1 MSQTSVKAHERGLKN
16 TLLWKGTKPVSAED
30 CYAYGQHLEDL
41 SQEKEA
47 VIWYEKA
54 AKMDHIPALFQW
66 AVLMKAG
73 WTQGGFQVLF
83 AHVMDYD
90 LKHLD
95 LISFYRLGRCFTYGW
110 GTETDVAAG
119 WYWFNKAREAYHLL
133 DHVPSSLLYE
143 MSFFDEKGSAETGMD
158 KQKAWHYLEL
168 AHRKGCQE
176 AVWQLWHR
184 FSGTFRE
191 FPYKRDFT
199 EAWSFRLGRYLR
211 AAEINPCAD
220 YYRRLSGFYR
230 IGFPEDSEE
239 NRLKFQ
245 GLAKEYKDKAVVKRR
260 S

>member
-1 MSQTSVKAHERGLKN
+1 MSQITVKAHKRGLEKI
-16 TLLWKGTKPVSAED
+16 LLWENANPVSAED

-54 AKMDHIPALFQW
+54 ARKDHIPALFQW
-66 AVLMKAG
+66 AVLMKDG
-73 WTQGGFQVLF
+73 WAQGDFQALF
-83 AHVMDYD
+83 RQVMDHD
-90 LKHLD
+90 TKCLD
-95 LISFYRLGRCFTYGW
+95 VYSFYRLGRCFTQGW
-110 GTETDVAAG
+110 GTEIDVAAG
-119 WYWFNKAREAYHLL
+119 WYWFNKAREACHIL

-143 MSFFDEKGSAETGMD
+143 MSFFDEKGFAEAGMD
-158 KQKAWHYLEL
+158 KQKAWHFLEL

-211 AAEINPCAD
+211 AAETNSCAA
-220 YYRRLSGFYR
+220 YYRRLSGFYEK
-230 IGFPEDSEE
+230 GFPEDSEE

-245 GLAKEYKDKAVVKRR
+245 GLAKEYNEKADGMRL
-260 S
+260 